1 MLDKKKHVL
10 EAKNTYFLGLT
21 VLGNN
26 WVFFLVSR
34 HVLRVLEKNIVLS
47 PCFRY
52 FFIHFFALNPSPT

>member
-47 PCFRY
+47 PCFR
-52 FFIHFFALNPSPT
+52 